1 MSAQEHS
8 GWEVALVDDDDSLR
22 RALARAIRL
31 AGYKVRGYASTEELL
46 AAGVPKRNA
55 CLVLDVG
62 LPGASG
68 IDCRQMLAVAG
79 NDLPTIFIT
88 ALERGE
94 VGEALAALA
103 PVAVLYKP
111 FRNEELIEAIGRC
124 RLAPNV

>member
-1 MSAQEHS
+1 M
-8 GWEVALVDDDDSLR
+8 DDDDSLR

-31 AGYKVRGYASTEELL
+31 AGYKVRGYGSAEELL

-68 IDCRQMLAVAG
+68 IACKQMLSAKG
-79 NDLPTIFIT
+79 NDLPTVFIT
-88 ALERGE
+88 ALEREE
-94 VGEALAALA
+94 VGRALAPLA

-124 RLAPNV
+124 RSASHV